1 MDKDINKMRK
11 YKMNAITR
19 CRIDEVQTEE
29 NNRVV
34 YLRFL
39 EAQNANF
46 RNSIHLIFPKVVEWT
61 RILIK

>member
-1 MDKDINKMRK
+1 
-11 YKMNAITR
+11 MNAITR